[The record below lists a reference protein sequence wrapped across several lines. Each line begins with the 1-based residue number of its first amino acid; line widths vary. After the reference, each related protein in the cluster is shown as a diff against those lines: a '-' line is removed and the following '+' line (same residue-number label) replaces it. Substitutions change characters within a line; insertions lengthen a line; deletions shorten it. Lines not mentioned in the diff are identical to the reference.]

1 MSKKNK
7 QKQNYSFYLFEIMAS
22 FWTEHFAKYFVLQLI
37 RMICCDQRILS
48 YNNISFVQDDE
59 IVNFSLTVK
68 DSAFN
73 VDVITHKELNSI
85 IITLELYVKTGDSAK
100 FTQFSKSTTD
110 LCAFLANP
118 GSNLFLS
125 IMLEHMRRT
134 QINNIARRC
143 PVKKV
148 CEV

>member
-1 MSKKNK
+1 
-7 QKQNYSFYLFEIMAS
+7 MAS
-22 FWTEHFAKYFVLQLI
+22 FWTEFFAVFIVI
-37 RMICCDQRILS
+37 RLLHTNCDQRNLS
-48 YNNISFVQDDE
+48 YSNITFVQDDE
-59 IVNFSLTVK
+59 IVNFSLSVK

-73 VDVITHKELNSI
+73 VDVITHKDLKNI
-85 IITLELYVKTGDSAK
+85 IIHIELYVKTGDSAHYS
-100 FTQFSKSTTD
+100 QFSKSTTD

-125 IMLEHMRRT
+125 IMFEHMRRT

-148 CEV
+148 RY